1 MKDQQDIPVASSH
14 RQRPSRSGGRA
25 GRITARAIDRQ
36 QKTGYAGVTGGTY
49 QPLSEQDIHRIHAT
63 ALDVLEKI
71 GIGDPTPEIL
81 EYALPK
87 GCLLSDDGRLRFPR
101 ALVEDVLARV
111 PKKFDCYAP
120 DPKHDHQLEGSRIYT
135 GTSGESVSILDYET
149 QQYRPSTLTDI
160 YDVARLTDQLE
171 HIHAFYQPFIATE
184 YSQALYVHDINVAY
198 AALSGTSKSISISTI
213 HAEHVDALVGLFDLY
228 VGCEGGFIKRPF
240 CTIGGCPIIS
250 PLRFGKENTEVM
262 VRCAELGIKYG
273 NACAPQS
280 GATSPAALAGT
291 LVQCFAESLA
301 CLVVM
306 HLIRSDAKLIFGM
319 WPFISD
325 LRTGGF
331 SGGSGEAALVA
342 AAAVQMGNYYD
353 LVQSIPSG
361 MTDSKTMDAQA
372 GYEKALTT
380 TAVALA
386 GGNHLCAYPGT
397 VGSLMGLSFEG
408 MLIDNDMLG
417 NILRLVRG
425 IEVNDET
432 LSFDVIQDTV
442 FGTGHYLNHQQTLQ
456 LMQSEYL
463 YPRLADRRASG
474 EWEDSGSPDI
484 YQAAREKVKQ
494 LLASHYPRYI
504 KPDVDARIREKFPIK
519 LDPLDKKP
527 GNGRW

>member
-1 MKDQQDIPVASSH
+1 M
-14 RQRPSRSGGRA
+14 RSGGRS
-25 GRITARAIDRQ
+25 GRIAARAEHKQ
-36 QKTGYAGVTGGTY
+36 QNHNYAGVSGGTY
-49 QPLSEQDIHRIHAT
+49 KPLAEKDVQRIHAT
-63 ALDVLEKI
+63 ALDILEKI
-71 GIGDPTPEIL
+71 GIGDPTPKML

-87 GCLLSDDGRLRFPR
+87 GCLLSDKGRLLFPR
-101 ALVEDVLARV
+101 SLVEDVLASI
-111 PKKFDCYAP
+111 PKKFNCYAP
-120 DPKHDHQLEGSRIYT
+120 DPKHDHQLEGGKIYT

-160 YDVARLTDQLE
+160 YDAARLTDQLE
-171 HIHAFYQPFIATE
+171 HVHAFYQPFVATE
-184 YSQALYVHDINVAY
+184 YSQTLYVHDINVAY
-198 AALSGTSKSISISTI
+198 AQLSGTTKSISISTT
-213 HAEHVDALVGLFDLY
+213 HAEHVDALVGMFDLY
-228 VGCEGGFIKRPF
+228 VGSEGSFLKRPF
-240 CTIGGCPIIS
+240 CTIGGCPIVS
-250 PLRFGKENTEVM
+250 PLRFGKENAEVM
-262 VRCAELGIKYG
+262 VHCAELGIKYG

-291 LVQCFAESLA
+291 LAQCFAESLA
-301 CLVVM
+301 CLIVM
-306 HLIRSDAKLIFGM
+306 HLVRSDAQLIFGM
-319 WPFISD
+319 WPFVAD

-331 SGGSGEAALVA
+331 SGGSGEAALIA
-342 AAAVQMGNYYD
+342 AASVQMGNYYG

-432 LSFDVIQDTV
+432 LSYDVIKDTV
-442 FGTGHYLNHQQTLQ
+442 YGTGHYLNHQQTLQ

-463 YPRLADRRASG
+463 YPQLADRRSPG
-474 EWEDSGSPDI
+474 DWEDSGSPNI
-484 YQAAREKVKQ
+484 YQSAREKVKQ
-494 LLASHYPRYI
+494 LLANHYPSYI
-504 KPDVDARIREKFPIK
+504 KPEVDARIREKFPIK
-519 LDPLDKKP
+519 LEPLDKKS